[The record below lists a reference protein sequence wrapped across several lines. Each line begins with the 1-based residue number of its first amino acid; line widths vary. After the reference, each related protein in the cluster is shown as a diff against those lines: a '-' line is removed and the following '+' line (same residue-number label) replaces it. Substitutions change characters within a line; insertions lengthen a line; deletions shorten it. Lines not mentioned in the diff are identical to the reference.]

1 MTTYSNG
8 RSWATPGQAAG
19 GRFRSRLGEHEGDDA
34 EVWRPSSEELA
45 HEVHGRKRLTR
56 TVQCG
61 QTLGAS
67 HRRSGWPMRHE
78 RAQAGRRGAGRP
90 PIQRETNRPRD

>member
-34 EVWRPSSEELA
+34 EV
-45 HEVHGRKRLTR
+45 
-56 TVQCG
+56 
-61 QTLGAS
+61 
-67 HRRSGWPMRHE
+67 
-78 RAQAGRRGAGRP
+78 
-90 PIQRETNRPRD
+90 